1 MRNVKNIT
9 ACVTPQIDRQARPL
23 AAESETTTA
32 SSRNV
37 FEKCTLSP
45 YPRGPQNVTP
55 LFFTETLLNS
65 LFINVMPTNAFVFN
79 RLREN
84 KRS

>member
-9 ACVTPQIDRQARPL
+9 ACVTPQIGGQARPL

-37 FEKCTLSP
+37 FK
-45 YPRGPQNVTP
+45 
-55 LFFTETLLNS
+55 
-65 LFINVMPTNAFVFN
+65 NAH
-79 RLREN
+79 
-84 KRS
+84 